1 MIETSQTKGREGKGW
16 DGDGM
21 GEGPRHART
30 AQDKKRR
37 RCVRVRRACK
47 ASQCSAS
54 VCSVAAVMGWG
65 RRASKHRTATVLF
78 LCAGMPKL
86 GLRGEGIHTTGA
98 EQAKHQA
105 EPGDGQQHQGRGARG
120 VTP

>member
-1 MIETSQTKGREGKGW
+1 MIETSQTKGREGLGWAW
-16 DGDGM
+16 DGG
-21 GEGPRHART
+21 GAQART
-30 AQDKKRR
+30 HVLDTKKEDGV
-37 RCVRVRRACK
+37 CACGVR